1 MKIEKETKNLD
12 NEIIK
17 LTYGQLKKF
26 HLEAFKQ
33 GYESKNVCG
42 GLGKLDNV
50 NQLLTNEALIKSFI
64 KED

>member
-1 MKIEKETKNLD
+1 MKEQVTKNLD

-33 GYESKNVCG
+33 GFESKNVCG
-42 GLGKLDNV
+42 GLGKLEDV
-50 NQLLTNEALIKSFI
+50 NERLTIKALTLSYILK
-64 KED
+64 D

>member
-1 MKIEKETKNLD
+1 MEQQVAKNLD

-33 GYESKNVCG
+33 GFESKNVCG
-42 GLGKLDNV
+42 GLGKLDSV
-50 NQLLTNEALIKSFI
+50 NQLLTNEALIKSLSI
-64 KED
+64 SKG